1 MGLRELALRWA
12 DALDGVVAPTL
23 TRTETEAMLADLS
36 ELLVA
41 AIRGD
46 GDLRDAHDA
55 AVVLV
60 AANYRDPLMISR
72 SIAVICH
79 DMVAEVCAPGSAE
92 YERVRDRAVA
102 VAAEFAAGCTGALR
116 AAALAEQET
125 TLGAALA
132 TARDA
137 EARRQLSEARFEA
150 VFAGASVGIG
160 TVDVTGRVL
169 AVNAAFAEMLGLPQE
184 QMPGRTVAELLGPAN
199 IGHAYGRF
207 RSMLAG
213 ETDRFRVETTHVRPD
228 GGLAHIDLSMS
239 AVRDAD
245 RRIQFLIG
253 VAVDVTERKQLADR
267 LWHDAHH
274 DNLTGLPNRLLFF
287 DRLASAVPPIGL
299 CYLDLDGFKTVNDEW
314 GHTVG
319 DRVLHEVAQRLRVAA
334 ESLGGLAA
342 RVGGDEFIVLVER
355 CSGEPQL
362 TSVADELRGAL
373 ATPLRVAGHPVHVGA
388 SVGTV
393 YVVDRPSAI
402 DALMHAVDTAMY
414 RDKTGRSPRGP
425 RTA

>member
-23 TRTETEAMLADLS
+23 TRTETEAMLADLA

-41 AIRGD
+41 AIRGA
-46 GDLRDAHDA
+46 GDLRNAHDA

-60 AANYRDPLMISR
+60 AANYRDPLLVSR
-72 SIAVICH
+72 SLPVICH
-79 DMVAEVCAPGSAE
+79 DMVEEVCAPGE
-92 YERVRDRAVA
+92 VGYERVRDRAVA

-116 AAALAEQET
+116 AAALVEQET

-132 TARDA
+132 AARDA

-184 QMPGRTVAELLGPAN
+184 RMPGRAVAELLGPAN
-199 IGHAYGRF
+199 IGHAYEQF
-207 RSMLAG
+207 RRMLAG
-213 ETDRFRVETTHVRPD
+213 EIDRLRLETPHVRPD
-228 GGLAHIDLSMS
+228 GALSHIDLSLS

-245 RRIQFLIG
+245 KRIQFLIG

-287 DRLASAVPPIGL
+287 DRLASAAPPVGL

-319 DRVLHEVAQRLRVAA
+319 DRVLHEVAQRLLTAA

-355 CSGEPQL
+355 CAGESQL
-362 TSVADELRGAL
+362 TALADALREAL
-373 ATPLRVAGHPVHVGA
+373 ATPLWVAGHPVHVGA

-393 YVVDRPSAI
+393 FVVDRPSAI

-414 RDKTGRSPRGP
+414 RDKTGRSPYGP
-425 RTA
+425 RTV

>member
-23 TRTETEAMLADLS
+23 TRTETEAMLADLA

-46 GDLRDAHDA
+46 ADLRNAHDA

-60 AANYRDPLMISR
+60 AANYRDPLVVSR
-72 SIAVICH
+72 SIAMICH
-79 DMVAEVCAPGSAE
+79 DMVEEICAPGDLG

-116 AAALAEQET
+116 AAALVEQET

-132 TARDA
+132 AARDA

-184 QMPGRTVAELLGPAN
+184 HMPGRSVADLLGPAN
-199 IGHAYGRF
+199 IGHAYSQF
-207 RSMLAG
+207 RRMLAG
-213 ETDRFRVETTHVRPD
+213 ETDRFRLETPHMRPD
-228 GGLAHIDLSMS
+228 GELAHIDLSMS

-245 RRIQFLIG
+245 GRIQFLIG

-274 DNLTGLPNRLLFF
+274 DDLTGLPNRLLFF
-287 DRLASAVPPIGL
+287 DRLAGAVPPIGL
-299 CYLDLDGFKTVNDEW
+299 CYLDLDGFKAVNDEW

-319 DRVLHEVAQRLRVAA
+319 DRVLHEVAQRLRAAA
-334 ESLGGLAA
+334 EPRAGLAA
-342 RVGGDEFIVLVER
+342 RIGGDEFIVLIER
-355 CSGEPQL
+355 CAGEPQL
-362 TSVADELRGAL
+362 AAVADELRAAL
-373 ATPLRVAGHPVHVGA
+373 AMPLRVAGHPVHVGA
-388 SVGTV
+388 SVGIV
-393 YVVDRPSAI
+393 YEIDRPSAV

-414 RDKTGRSPRGP
+414 RDKAGRSSRGP
-425 RTA
+425 QSA